1 MFENRLIDGKNKLL
15 PRNLLVLDPKEINKA
30 IQKKFI
36 GKEFYYDNMLI
47 GRIIYIDDK
56 GQCQV
61 ECYSHDDI
69 FNAMVINEVLEYFE
83 QMNRYQN
90 SKFGIVSKELESLM
104 QDAKTSMK
112 DIFNNIKRKIKK

>member
-1 MFENRLIDGKNKLL
+1 
-15 PRNLLVLDPKEINKA
+15 
-30 IQKKFI
+30 
-36 GKEFYYDNMLI
+36 
-47 GRIIYIDDK
+47 
-56 GQCQV
+56 
-61 ECYSHDDI
+61 
-69 FNAMVINEVLEYFE
+69 MVINEVLEYFE